1 MNSVDKSLNSV
12 LEKIIMDIMEYDG
25 TSLSVYCNHDNI
37 NKSVALTSSFDTL
50 LGLKDFYLKTYN
62 EEFLTLKSDNVDG
75 VFDWLLDNTCRSFEI
90 HFSTHGSQQEEHC
103 CDTNN
108 LSGISLCFDS
118 DANVAPTVSSFKFE
132 PLKDVYK
139 DRGYETSAVVELLK
153 VLCVVKPYMTEEYF
167 NTRRLLCNIAG
178 NWKPLIK

>member
-1 MNSVDKSLNSV
+1 MNSVDKSINSV

-62 EEFLTLKSDNVDG
+62 DEFLTLKTENVDG
-75 VFDWLLDNTCRSFEI
+75 LFNWLLDGTCGSFEI
-90 HFSTHGSQQEEHC
+90 HFSTYKNQQEEHC

-118 DANVAPTVSSFKFE
+118 NANVAPTESSYKFE
-132 PLKDVYK
+132 PLKEVYK
-139 DRGYETSAVVELLK
+139 DRGYEVSAVVELLT
-153 VLCVVKPYMTEEYF
+153 VLCAVKPYMTEEYF
-167 NTRRLLCNIAG
+167 NKRKLLCNIAG
-178 NWKPLIK
+178 NWKPLIR